1 MNAEKKKTAL
11 TENKIF
17 VLLLLLIMLA
27 GLAATLFFP
36 DDINGYE
43 NRYAYKIAPPTLSS
57 VADGSFQDGVEN
69 ALSDQVQFAA
79 AAKKVYNFTVA
90 VAAAPATMALEDYF
104 GADDYVYYNGSRFY
118 NGKILFYTYSL
129 AERSAALDAK
139 AENINETAAKHPE
152 LEFFVY
158 YIEKDT
164 DIDMISGVK
173 PGLSDYFLPQINI
186 PEENKGCFRVDSF
199 DVFDKYFYD
208 TDHHWNY
215 KGSYLGY
222 TQVLSMISGDEAIK
236 PDGVYPSGQ
245 CCSGSKTFGM
255 GNFFKDEMSIYRFD
269 YPAMTITVNGV
280 PAEDYGAQS
289 RLIAGEI
296 DIPTYGEVYGG
307 DFGEIIFDTGKEGEN
322 LLVIGESYDNAI
334 LKLLASHFSKTYSV
348 DLRYYAANMGADFDF
363 DAYVAEHSIDKVLL
377 IGNIDYFVMSEF
389 SLR

>member
-1 MNAEKKKTAL
+1 M
-11 TENKIF
+11 
-17 VLLLLLIMLA
+17 
-27 GLAATLFFP
+27 
-36 DDINGYE
+36 
-43 NRYAYKIAPPTLSS
+43 
-57 VADGSFQDGVEN
+57 
-69 ALSDQVQFAA
+69 QFAA

-215 KGSYLGY
+215 NGSYLGY

-236 PDGVYPSGQ
+236 PDGVYHSGQ
-245 CCSGSKTFGM
+245 
-255 GNFFKDEMSIYRFD
+255 FFPEARHS
-269 YPAMTITVNGV
+269 VW
-280 PAEDYGAQS
+280 
-289 RLIAGEI
+289 
-296 DIPTYGEVYGG
+296 
-307 DFGEIIFDTGKEGEN
+307 
-322 LLVIGESYDNAI
+322 AI
-334 LKLLASHFSKTYSV
+334 
-348 DLRYYAANMGADFDF
+348 
-363 DAYVAEHSIDKVLL
+363 
-377 IGNIDYFVMSEF
+377 
-389 SLR
+389 SLRTKCRSTDLTIPQ